1 MKDIKDI
8 KDWEDRIPFF
18 HSQEYLKINTLLEEK
33 RASGESILPA
43 EKDVFNAFKF
53 TPFKKVKVVILG
65 QDPYPNKRHAHG
77 LAFSIPKSTP
87 DIPKSLK
94 NIFKELDQ
102 DMQIKIT
109 HGNLESWAQQG
120 VLLLNTVLT
129 VTEGDSNSHKSLGWQ
144 KLTTE
149 VIQTI
154 NDDKEHCVF
163 ILWGLKAQKLKKY
176 ITNPNHY
183 ILESPHPSPLS
194 SYRGFFGSKCFSKTN
209 DYLQK
214 SGLEPINWQ
223 T

>member
-1 MKDIKDI
+1 M
-8 KDWEDRIPFF
+8 KDWEDRISFF
-18 HSQEYLKINTLLEEK
+18 QSPVFLKIKAILDQK
-33 RASGESILPA
+33 RTTGESILPA
-43 EKDVFNAFKF
+43 EEDIFNAFKF
-53 TPFKKVKVVILG
+53 TPFERVKVVILG

-77 LAFSIPKSTP
+77 LAFSIPKTTP

-94 NIFKELDQ
+94 NIFKELNQ
-102 DMQIKIT
+102 DLQITIT
-109 HGNLESWAQQG
+109 HGNLESWARQG

-144 KLTTE
+144 VFTTE

-154 NDDKEHCVF
+154 DADKEHCVF

-176 ITNPNHY
+176 ITNPNHF
-183 ILESPHPSPLS
+183 IIESPHPSPLS

-209 DYLQK
+209 TYLE
-214 SGLEPINWQ
+214 SVGLTPINWQ

>member
-1 MKDIKDI
+1 M
-8 KDWEDRIPFF
+8 KDWEDRISFF
-18 HSQEYLKINTLLEEK
+18 QSPEFLKIMEILDHK
-33 RASGESILPA
+33 RKTGESILPA
-43 EKDVFNAFKF
+43 EDDVLNAFKF
-53 TPFKKVKVVILG
+53 TPFEKVKVVILG

-77 LAFSIPKSTP
+77 LAFSIPKTTP

-102 DMQIKIT
+102 DLGITIT

-120 VLLLNTVLT
+120 ILLLNTVLT

-144 KLTTE
+144 ALTTE

-154 NDDKEHCVF
+154 DADKEHCVF

-176 ITNPNHY
+176 IKNPHHL
-183 ILESPHPSPLS
+183 IIESPHPSPLS

-209 DYLQK
+209 AYLE
-214 SGLEPINWQ
+214 SMGLTPINWQ